1 MAPRFDAS
9 SDARTAVGR
18 ALRHALCASALSLAA
33 GCLNVPDDASTDPG
47 AVTVP
52 STAAEVIARHIEA
65 LGGEEKLRAITQRTV
80 EARVTF
86 MPQPG
91 CEDPAQGCIAEETT
105 GQFMLHSTAD
115 GRMFRRMVVAKTVS
129 ERGYDGKTGWE
140 LQGEPRLL
148 VLDDEVTA
156 LASREDALLHWYL
169 DYDERGIKPS
179 IEPAR
184 TVDSQGERRDLDGIT
199 WAAGEGQL
207 PPRQY
212 WFDRMTGLLR
222 EEIEADPDG
231 QLRRTVIYEDYQ
243 EVDGVK
249 VPHTIRQITELGET
263 RQEIVIS
270 VQRVHHG
277 DIRDDMFAVP
287 ELEPAKPM
295 PDELALAF
303 EEAKQLAETNA
314 KDPSAVFRYASAAWA
329 LGHFEEAAQASRKML
344 KLVAKDPA
352 ALFMLGRAQV
362 LAGDFKAAE
371 RTLKQAEKAGA
382 RPELVAHHLATIAL
396 HRHDFAR
403 AAKAFEAA
411 GETALAERY
420 GAFDGKPLAAKW
432 AAGKC
437 STELPLIADIP
448 VPVVET
454 TIDGE
459 TLNLMVDTSA
469 ADIILDPERARKLVI
484 STDSMSELGG
494 QGGPPI
500 GHGQADSLTLGDLTL
515 ERVPVDIF
523 PAQVLAE
530 MAVDRRVDGI
540 LGVRPLL
547 DFQVTVD
554 REANTLT
561 LVRSGGK
568 CKKELASHRDGVE
581 VPFWVYET
589 HIMYVSAQ
597 MNGTEGLYLVN
608 TGMRGA
614 ALAANDDAFA
624 RAGVGAPVLRR
635 GDPGAFVSIDSFRL
649 DPALEVRDAQAAWG
663 YVAAN
668 ATRDEFRF
676 DGMVG
681 LEVLGRNRLTIDYP
695 KRRFYLTA
703 GAPAEAPKATK
714 AGAKK
719 VDAKPAKKD

>member
-1 MAPRFDAS
+1 MDLR
-9 SDARTAVGR
+9 SDVSAAVHR
-18 ALRHALCASALSLAA
+18 ALRHGLCVATISLAA
-33 GCLNVPDDASTDPG
+33 GCLNVPDDASADPG

-52 STAAEVIARHIEA
+52 STAAEVIARHVEA
-65 LGGEEKLRAITQRTV
+65 LGGEKKLRAITQRTV

-115 GRMFRRMVVAKTVS
+115 GRMFRRMVVGKTVS

-148 VLDDEVTA
+148 VLDDEITA

-169 DYDERGIKPS
+169 DFEQRGIKPS
-179 IEPAR
+179 IEPPR
-184 TVDSQGERRDLDGIT
+184 TVDSQDERRDLDGVT
-199 WAAGEGQL
+199 WAAEKNGL

-222 EEIEADPDG
+222 EEIEDDPDG
-231 QLRRTVIYEDYQ
+231 QLRRTVIYEDYRD
-243 EVDGVK
+243 VDDVK
-249 VPHTIRQITELGET
+249 VPHTIRQITQLGDT
-263 RQEIVIS
+263 RQEIVIT

-277 DIRDDMFAVP
+277 EVRDEMFAIP
-287 ELEPAKPM
+287 ELPATKPI

-303 EEAKQLAETNA
+303 DEAKILAEKNP

-329 LGHFEEAAQASRKML
+329 LGHFDEAADASKRML
-344 KLVAKDPA
+344 KLVARDPA

-362 LAGDFKAAE
+362 LAGDFKNAE
-371 RTLKQAEKAGA
+371 RTLKQAQKAGA
-382 RPELVAHHLATIAL
+382 RPERIAHHLATIAL
-396 HRHDFAR
+396 HRHDFAA
-403 AAKAFEAA
+403 AAKAFESA

-420 GAFDGKPLAAKW
+420 GAFEGKPLTTKW
-432 AAGKC
+432 PGNAC
-437 STELPLIADIP
+437 STTLPLIADIP

-459 TLNLMVDTSA
+459 KLNLLVDTSA
-469 ADIILDPERARKLVI
+469 ADVILDPERAHKLVI
-484 STDSMSELGG
+484 STDSASELGG
-494 QGGPPI
+494 AGGPRV
-500 GHGQADSLTLGDLTL
+500 GHGQADTMELGEITL

-523 PAQVLAE
+523 PPQVLAE
-530 MAVDRRVDGI
+530 MAVDERVHGI

-547 DFQVTVD
+547 DFQVTID
-554 REANTLT
+554 RQANTLT
-561 LVRSGGK
+561 LVRSSRK
-568 CKKELASHRDGVE
+568 CKGALSEHRDGVE
-581 VPFWVYET
+581 VPFWLYET
-589 HIMYVSAQ
+589 HIMYVPAR
-597 MNGTEGLYLVN
+597 MNETNGLYLVN

-624 RAGVGAPVLRR
+624 RAGVGAPILRR
-635 GDPGAFVSIDSFRL
+635 GDPGAFVTIDSFRL
-649 DPALEVRDAQAAWG
+649 DDALEIKNARAAWG

-681 LEVLGRNRLTIDYP
+681 LEIFGQGRLTIDYP
-695 KRRFYLTA
+695 ARKFYV
-703 GAPAEAPKATK
+703 GAAPPAPAPKAK
-714 AGAKK
+714 AKASEKPA
-719 VDAKPAKKD
+719 AKPAAKPRD